1 MKRSS
6 QVALLLMGTMSVGAG
21 AYALMPSENCPPAQG
36 GVAQPGSQS
45 AECRPRTSSS
55 GYSYYGG
62 SGSGSRASS
71 SSGYLSQNLA
81 SGNSSAASAYTAQRT
96 ASNTSTTSR
105 GGFGSFASHF
115 TGGG

>member
-21 AYALMPSENCPPAQG
+21 AYALMPSENCQPS
-36 GVAQPGSQS
+36 QPGVTQPGGQTQC
-45 AECRPRTSSS
+45 APRSSS
-55 GYSYYGG
+55 SSSHSYYGG
-62 SGSGSRASS
+62 SSSGYRSS
-71 SSGYLSQNLA
+71 SSGGYLSQNLA
-81 SGNSSAASAYTAQRT
+81 SGTSSA
-96 ASNTSTTSR
+96 TSPSPSRISPTTTTSR

>member
-36 GVAQPGSQS
+36 GVAQPGSQP
-45 AECRPRTSSS
+45 AECRGRTSSS

-62 SGSGSRASS
+62 SGSRASS
-71 SSGYLSQNLA
+71 SSGYLGQNLA
-81 SGNSSAASAYTAQRT
+81 SGNSSATNTSTAPRR
-96 ASNTSTTSR
+96 ASNTSTSR
-105 GGFGSFASHF
+105 AGFGSFASHF